1 TVGGYMINHLKS
13 IDDATRELS
22 NATSSLVVEQE
33 RLAQMQAKSESIQEV
48 LEGIEHRRIAL
59 IRQQAAEQN
68 SAYQSLLVMNG
79 QHTEF
84 NRLLSLGNSLLM
96 ARQGLVNAPM
106 RLPQAELNTS
116 QSYALNKSRRDLK
129 LSKLKGEAKE
139 RARLAYAADDL
150 GFVADDPRYQTSRN
164 EFINNGLA
172 EWRNNEASKPQK

>member
-1 TVGGYMINHLKS
+1 MKQRPGRLWMNKTGLLMSKPKSKATKERDCRLSAYAGKSRVTVGGYMINHLKS
-13 IDDATRELS
+13 IDEATRELS

-116 QSYALNKSRRDLK
+116 QSDALNKSRRDLK
-129 LSKLKGEAKE
+129 LSKLKGEAKS
-139 RARLAYAADDL
+139 
-150 GFVADDPRYQTSRN
+150 VHV
-164 EFINNGLA
+164 
-172 EWRNNEASKPQK
+172 